1 MLNIIAHGPAENLLA
16 SNLFHFVFCIML
28 ISYMIH
34 AVRTQSTST
43 FKLKFISFMALALAC
58 LITDMFSY
66 VFDMQTFPGAR
77 IGNHISMFLSVL
89 LTSLLG
95 AKWLCFFDA
104 IFRID
109 GNKVRRRVLCYAP
122 TALTLIMLIV
132 NLFTGFI
139 YTIGPDNVYTRGEG
153 YWISFALQYIAFVLM
168 IFKVLI
174 YDLEVKTIRRK
185 RMRNGILWLSGL
197 TVVFGVMQ
205 AIMGGVIALHCL
217 GITTGIFIMFVRFQD
232 DQITIDTL
240 TTLNNRYALDTYLSN
255 RMRDYTTEGK
265 KKNQTLYFIM
275 MDLDKFKL
283 VNDKYGHQEGD
294 EVLRSVALKLKK
306 VGLIYKSSLFLAR
319 YAGDEFAAVYE
330 TSDPKAV
337 RQLVKDI
344 KSAVSEIVLDDLT
357 LSISVGT
364 AAYSGKDMP
373 MEQLFELADKALYI
387 DKFGA
392 KAENAEN

>member
-1 MLNIIAHGPAENLLA
+1 MLNFTAYSPTDFLLA
-16 SNLFHFVFCIML
+16 SNLFHFVFCIIL
-28 ISYMIH
+28 VSYMIH
-34 AVRTQSTST
+34 AVRTQSTSS
-43 FKLKFISFMALALAC
+43 FKLRFIGFMTLALAC

-66 VFDMQTFPGAR
+66 VFDMHSFPGAR
-77 IGNHISMFLSVL
+77 IGNHISMFLSVF

-109 GNKVRRRVLCYAP
+109 KNKIRRRILCYAP
-122 TALTLIMLIV
+122 TALTLVMLIV

-153 YWISFALQYIAFVLM
+153 YWISFTLQYIAFVLM

-232 DQITIDTL
+232 DQITIDNL
-240 TTLNNRYALDTYLSN
+240 TTLNNRYALDSYLTG
-255 RMRDYTTEGK
+255 RMKEYMTES

-283 VNDKYGHQEGD
+283 VNDIYGHQEGD
-294 EVLRSVALKLKK
+294 EVLRTVAAKLKK
-306 VGLIYKSSLFLAR
+306 VGLIYKSTLFLCR

-337 RQLVKDI
+337 RRLVKDI
-344 KSAVSEIVLDDLT
+344 KAAVSEIVLDDLT

-364 AAYSGKDMP
+364 AAYAGKEMP

-392 KAENAEN
+392 KEQDSAE

>member
-1 MLNIIAHGPAENLLA
+1 MLNFTAYSPTDFLLA
-16 SNLFHFVFCIML
+16 SNLFHFVFCIIL
-28 ISYMIH
+28 VSYMIH
-34 AVRTQSTST
+34 AVRTQSTSS
-43 FKLKFISFMALALAC
+43 FKLRFIGFMTLAMAC

-66 VFDMQTFPGAR
+66 VFDMHSFPGAR
-77 IGNHISMFLSVL
+77 IGNHISMFLSVF

-109 GNKVRRRVLCYAP
+109 KNKIRRRILCYAP

-153 YWISFALQYIAFVLM
+153 YWISFTLQYIAFVMM

-232 DQITIDTL
+232 DQITIDNL
-240 TTLNNRYALDTYLSN
+240 TTLNNRYALDSYLTG
-255 RMRDYTTEGK
+255 RMKEYMTES

-283 VNDKYGHQEGD
+283 VNDIYGHQEGD
-294 EVLRSVALKLKK
+294 EVLRTVAAKLKK
-306 VGLIYKSSLFLAR
+306 VGLIYKSTLFLCR

-337 RQLVKDI
+337 RRLVKDI
-344 KSAVSEIVLDDLT
+344 KAAVSEIVLGDMT

-364 AAYSGKDMP
+364 AAYAGKEMP

-392 KAENAEN
+392 KEQDSAE